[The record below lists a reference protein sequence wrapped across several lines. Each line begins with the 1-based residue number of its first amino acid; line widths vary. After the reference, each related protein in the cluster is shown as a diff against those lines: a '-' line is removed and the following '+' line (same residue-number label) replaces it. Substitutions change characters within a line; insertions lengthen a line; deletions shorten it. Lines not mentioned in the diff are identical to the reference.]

1 MMVLQ
6 AGMRFCIFY
15 FYQSITNQLPLLL
28 LLLLLLLF
36 TPTFTFDMEC
46 TAASF
51 IKEIWDSTK
60 LQEFS
65 DYY

>member
-1 MMVLQ
+1 MIVLQ
-6 AGMRFCIFY
+6 AGMWFCIIY
-15 FYQSITNQLPLLL
+15 FYQSITNRLLL

-36 TPTFTFDMEC
+36 IPTVTFDMEC

-51 IKEIWDSTK
+51 IKELWDSIN

>member
-1 MMVLQ
+1 MIVLQ
-6 AGMRFCIFY
+6 TGMWFCTTC
-15 FYQSITNQLPLLL
+15 FYQNTTNRLLLFL

-36 TPTFTFDMEC
+36 TPTVSFDMEC

-51 IKEIWDSTK
+51 IKELRDSTN